1 MPTPEFFPI
10 PIPELTRVN
19 TLDKV
24 ETAPEDLA
32 VFLKQFIA
40 LVILDDF
47 AGKPSPPVLLK
58 IANKLCTQIGA
69 LPQQQVLWIPDPD
82 MVAAVKPALEAVIQ
96 AGFPNKTFAY
106 ENIAALAVEPV
117 SGRAVYLIFKDPSL
131 SPDPEDSGKNL
142 SALEMQ
148 IAFNTAIILLPKTH
162 EI

>member
-1 MPTPEFFPI
+1 MAVPESFPI

-24 ETAPEDLA
+24 ETAVEDLA

-47 AGKPSPPVLLK
+47 SGKPFPPILLK
-58 IANKLCTQIGA
+58 TANKLCTQEGA
-69 LPQQQVLWIPDPD
+69 LPLQRVLWISSPD
-82 MVAAVKPALEAVIQ
+82 MAAAVKPALEAVIQ
-96 AGFPNKTFAY
+96 LGFPNKPFDY
-106 ENIAALAVEPV
+106 ENIAALAVEPD

-131 SPDPEDSGKNL
+131 SPDPEDSDKKL
-142 SALEMQ
+142 STLEMQ
-148 IAFNTAIILLPKTH
+148 IAFNTAILQLSKTH